1 MANIWNAVS
10 KAFADIVNT
19 VYDITSGDIIKIPLK
34 DGGYIGLSLLVIVLL
49 TMGIYFTLRLKFFP
63 VRLFPEMLHV
73 VTSKEKKND
82 KNALSGW
89 QALIVSTATRVGM
102 GNLAGVVAAIT
113 AGGAGAVFW
122 MWVTA
127 VLGSA
132 SSFVESVLAQKY
144 KKEDPL
150 YGGYKGGPA
159 YYIHALAERVAQRK
173 LKYSIIAVLFAISGL
188 LCWSGI
194 SQVVG
199 NSVTEAFQIAFNIK
213 PIYTIIGLVLISA
226 IIVLRKKAT
235 VKVLD
240 IVVPI
245 MAACYFVMTLFI
257 IFKNITHMPSVFSD
271 IFAEAFGIRQFAG
284 GLIGTVIMKGVQ
296 RGLFSN
302 EAGSGSAPCAAA
314 AAETD
319 DPAKIGLTQS
329 LGVFIDTL
337 VICSCT
343 AFIMLLVPAEV
354 RGDLGGMALLH
365 AAMEY
370 HLGSFGGVFIA
381 ITLWLF
387 SFSTFIGVLFYARS
401 NVSYLFGDKMLPQT
415 LFKIFA
421 LAMLF
426 VGGLAAYYT
435 VWTIS
440 DIGIALMTFFNAMA
454 LFPLFG
460 EAKEMLKN
468 YEQKRKAE
476 KKAKK

>member
-1 MANIWNAVS
+1 MFT
-10 KAFADIVNT
+10 AFINSI
-19 VYDITSGDIIKIPLK
+19 YNFTSGELIKIPLP
-34 DGGYIGLSLLVIVLL
+34 GGEYLGLSLLVIVLL
-49 TMGIYFTLRLKFFP
+49 AMGLYFTLRLVFFP

-73 VTSKEKKND
+73 VTSKDEKKE
-82 KNALSGW
+82 KGALTGW
-89 QALIVSTATRVGM
+89 QALVVSTATRVGM
-102 GNLAGVVAAIT
+102 GNLAGVVAAIST
-113 AGGAGAVFW
+113 GGAGAVFW
-122 MWVTA
+122 MWITA
-127 VLGSA
+127 LIGAS

-144 KKEDPL
+144 KREDPL

-159 YYIHALAERVAQRK
+159 YYIHALEERVRKKK
-173 LKYSIIAVLFAISGL
+173 LKYSIVAILFALSGL
-188 LCWSGI
+188 ICWSGI

-199 NSVTEAFQIAFNIK
+199 NSVTETFQIAFNIK
-213 PIYTIIGLVLISA
+213 PLYTIIALVLISA
-226 IIVLRKKAT
+226 VIVLRKKAT

-240 IVVPI
+240 VVVPI
-245 MAACYFVMTLFI
+245 MAACYFVITLFI
-257 IFKNITHMPSVFSD
+257 IGKNIFHMPGVLSD
-271 IFAEAFGIRQFAG
+271 IFAEAFGIRQIAG
-284 GLIGTVIMKGVQ
+284 GTIGTVIMMGVQ

-314 AAETD
+314 AADTD

-354 RGDLGGMALLH
+354 REGLGGMALLY

-370 HLGSFGGVFIA
+370 HLGAFGGIFIA

-387 SFSTFIGVLFYARS
+387 AFSTFIGVLFYARS

-415 LFKIFA
+415 IFKVFA
-421 LAMLF
+421 LGMLF

-440 DIGIALMTFFNAMA
+440 DIGIALMTFFNAVA
-454 LFPLFG
+454 LFPMFG
-460 EAKEMLKN
+460 EARDMLKS

-476 KKAKK
+476 KAKK